1 MATPLRMGFI
11 GGALNSAIGVTHK
24 ISSQMDGDFIL
35 TAGCFSRNKEM
46 NRQTARAWGV
56 SETALYDDAFELI
69 RSEHTNLDVI
79 VILTPTP
86 AHFEILQAC
95 LEYKLPVICEKALV
109 ASVGQAKEIEALV
122 SRLEGKLF
130 VTFNYTGYPMI
141 RELRQRIEKGE
152 FGKIQQVMVE
162 MPQEGFARVREDGST
177 PLPQGWRQ
185 VDGEI
190 PTVSLDLGVHIHHL
204 VEFLTSQIPRDVYAV
219 NSTFAR
225 VPNVVDTVN
234 IISRFND
241 EMVCNYWYGKGA
253 LGYRNGLKIRI
264 FGTEKSAEWVQMDPE
279 IVRMT
284 DNAGTTTLLDRTAYC
299 NSVAN
304 LPRYCRFKAGHPAGF
319 IEAFAN
325 YYADIAT
332 ALRGERNAY
341 AVEAPAAVRGLEFF
355 KKAQESAEISAKIIL

>member
-1 MATPLRMGFI
+1 MTTPLRMGFI
-11 GGALNSAIGVTHK
+11 GGALNSAIGMTHK
-24 ISSQMDGDFIL
+24 ISSQMDGHFKLI
-35 TAGCFSRNKEM
+35 AGCFSRNEEM
-46 NRQTARAWGV
+46 NRQTANAWGV
-56 SETALYDDAFELI
+56 AEKALYDDALALI
-69 RSEHTNLDVI
+69 RSEHRNLDVV

-86 AHFEILQAC
+86 AHYEILQAC
-95 LEYKLPVICEKALV
+95 LEYRLPVICEKALV
-109 ASVGQAKEIEALV
+109 SSVAQAQEIEAQV

-141 RELRQRIEKGE
+141 RELRERIEKGE
-152 FGKIQQVMVE
+152 FGNIQQVMVE

-190 PTVSLDLGVHIHHL
+190 PTVSLDLGVHVHHL
-204 VEFLTSQIPRDVYAV
+204 VEFLTAKNPQDIYAV

-234 IISRFND
+234 IISRYDD

-279 IVRMT
+279 VVRMT
-284 DNAGTTTLLDRTAYC
+284 DNAGTVTLLDRTAYC
-299 NSVAN
+299 NHVAN

-325 YYADIAT
+325 YYADIAAT
-332 ALRGERNAY
+332 LRGERNAY
-341 AVEAPAAVRGLEFF
+341 AIEAPAAVRGLEFF
-355 KKAQESAEISAKIIL
+355 KKAQESAENNAKIKL